1 MRTHLSI
8 HYFSNSISN
17 GSCKIQKNK
26 KNSIHHKK
34 KKRFHKNNS
43 LATHSRKSPRDHRKG
58 LAPTDTLPRVKRLP
72 NVPSWQPRAT
82 VSRTCTV
89 IARSCRRDSQAWK
102 LDEKRL
108 EMKSFFSI
116 LLLKNSISITHKTK
130 WDSLRWNLPRAENKN
145 VFTPTTVPT
154 HGRPTKN
161 KHPPTTKKKC
171 DQWRPFHSNPKFLW
185 MFIVKT
191 NITGALIMCRKL
203 AKSRSGL
210 PN

>member
-108 EMKSFFSI
+108 EMKSVFFPFSFLKTSSA
-116 LLLKNSISITHKTK
+116 LLIKRNGIRYDGTSRGLKTK
-130 WDSLRWNLPRAENKN
+130 TYSRPRQFQLTAD
-145 VFTPTTVPT
+145 P
-154 HGRPTKN
+154 R
-161 KHPPTTKKKC
+161 
-171 DQWRPFHSNPKFLW
+171 
-185 MFIVKT
+185 KT
-191 NITGALIMCRKL
+191 NILQRQKRNATNGALSIRIQSSSECSSLK
-203 AKSRSGL
+203 
-210 PN
+210 PT

>member
-82 VSRTCTV
+82 VSRSCTV

-116 LLLKNSISITHKTK
+116 LLLKNFISITHKTEMGFVTMEPPAGWK
-130 WDSLRWNLPRAENKN
+130 QKRIHAHDSSNSR
-145 VFTPTTVPT
+145 PT
-154 HGRPTKN
+154 HEKQTSSNDEKEMRPMA
-161 KHPPTTKKKC
+161 
-171 DQWRPFHSNPKFLW
+171 PFPFESKVPLNVH
-185 MFIVKT
+185 
-191 NITGALIMCRKL
+191 R
-203 AKSRSGL
+203 
-210 PN
+210 